1 MIRVLHVY
9 KCFGPN
15 RFGGVEAFIES
26 LVESTKPKCRHIVL
40 AFGPVKSTTVVRHSG
55 SIVVLVRPQFTGFS
69 MPVAFAMIPIFWFL
83 SRRVDV
89 VHYHYPFPF
98 QDILSFFAKSS
109 LPKVIT
115 YHSDIVRQRFTGYLY
130 RPLMRLFLNRADAVV
145 ATSPVYKASS
155 SVLQSLKKPPVV
167 IPLAIQGV
175 PPEFDQSRVACWK
188 QRVGSNFQLFLG
200 AHRSYKG
207 LPTLIDAAARTK
219 LQLVIAGE
227 GMFTEKIMLQAQA
240 LGADNISF
248 VGSVSRSDQAAL
260 LFLSRALVLPSCQR
274 SEAFGIVLLEASRQS
289 TPMITT
295 EIGTATSWVNQHM
308 RTGWVVSPNS
318 QVELEE
324 AMMFMH
330 QSPNEAVKMGLLA
343 KQRFDAMFDV
353 SLMAQSYIDLYQS
366 VIADKNLLHNT
377 QTNEPKE
384 RGALLSGINKL

>member
-9 KCFGPN
+9 KCFGPKK
-15 RFGGVEAFIES
+15 FGGVEAFIEN
-26 LVESTKPKCRHIVL
+26 LVESTKSKCLHIIL
-40 AFGPVKSTTVVRHSG
+40 ACGPVKSTTVIRHRG
-55 SIVVLVRPQFTGFS
+55 SIVVLVRPQFTAFS
-69 MPVAFAMIPIFWFL
+69 MPVALAMIPIFWFL

-98 QDILSFFAKSS
+98 QDILSFFAKTS
-109 LPKVIT
+109 LPKLVT

-130 RPLMRLFLNRADAVV
+130 RPLMRLFLDRADVVV

-155 SVLQSLKKPPVV
+155 YVLQSLKKPPVV
-167 IPLAIQGV
+167 IPLAIQAK
-175 PPEFDQSRVACWK
+175 PAEFDQFCLDYWK
-188 QRVGSNFQLFLG
+188 QRVGSGFQLFLG

-207 LPTLIDAAARTK
+207 LPTLVEAAARTK
-219 LQLVIAGE
+219 VPLVITGE
-227 GMFTEKIMLQAQA
+227 GMLTEKIMLQAQT

-248 VGSVSRSDQAAL
+248 VGLVSRADQAAL
-260 LFLSRALVLPSCQR
+260 LYLSRALVLPSCQR

-308 RTGWVVSPNS
+308 STGLVVTPNS

-330 QSPNEAVKMGLLA
+330 QSPNEAIKMGLLA
-343 KQRFDAMFDV
+343 KQRFDSMFDV
-353 SLMAQSYIDLYQS
+353 TLMAQSYIKLYQS
-366 VIADKNLLHNT
+366 MISDKNLSHNA
-377 QTNEPKE
+377 QSNKPKGE
-384 RGALLSGINKL
+384 CSLLRGINK

>member
-1 MIRVLHVY
+1 
-9 KCFGPN
+9 
-15 RFGGVEAFIES
+15 
-26 LVESTKPKCRHIVL
+26 
-40 AFGPVKSTTVVRHSG
+40 
-55 SIVVLVRPQFTGFS
+55 
-69 MPVAFAMIPIFWFL
+69 
-83 SRRVDV
+83 
-89 VHYHYPFPF
+89 
-98 QDILSFFAKSS
+98 
-109 LPKVIT
+109 
-115 YHSDIVRQRFTGYLY
+115 
-130 RPLMRLFLNRADAVV
+130 
-145 ATSPVYKASS
+145 
-155 SVLQSLKKPPVV
+155 
-167 IPLAIQGV
+167 V

-377 QTNEPKE
+377 QTNEPKGTGNLL
-384 RGALLSGINKL
+384 RGTHKL

>member
-9 KCFGPN
+9 KSFGPK
-15 RFGGVEAFIES
+15 RFGGVEAFIEN
-26 LVESTKPKCRHIVL
+26 LVESTKPKCLHIIL
-40 AFGPVKSTTVVRHSG
+40 ACGPVKSTTVVRHRG

-69 MPVAFAMIPIFWFL
+69 MPVAFTMFPIFWFL

-109 LPKVIT
+109 LPKVVT
-115 YHSDIVRQRFTGYLY
+115 YHSDIVGQRFTGYLY
-130 RPLMRLFLNRADAVV
+130 RPLMRLFLKRADAVV

-155 SVLQSLKKPPVV
+155 CVLQSLKKPPVV
-167 IPLAIQGV
+167 IPLAIKAE
-175 PPEFDQSRVACWK
+175 PAEFDQFRLAYWK
-188 QRVGSNFQLFLG
+188 QRLGSGFQLFLG
-200 AHRSYKG
+200 AHRAYKG
-207 LPTLIDAAARTK
+207 LSQLVESAARTK

-227 GMFTEKIMLQAQA
+227 GLLTEKIVLQAQA

-248 VGSVSRSDQAAL
+248 VGLVSRADQAAL
-260 LFLSRALVLPSCQR
+260 LFLSRVLVLPSCQR

-308 RTGWVVSPNS
+308 CTGLVVPPNS
-318 QVELEE
+318 QADLEE

-343 KQRFDAMFDV
+343 KQRFDSMFDV
-353 SLMAQSYIDLYQS
+353 TLMAQSYIRLYQS
-366 VIADKNLLHNT
+366 VISDKSPSHNT
-377 QTNEPKE
+377 QSDKPK
-384 RGALLSGINKL
+384 RRCHLLRGINK

>member
-9 KCFGPN
+9 KCFGPK
-15 RFGGVEAFIES
+15 RFGGVEAFIEN
-26 LVESTKPKCRHIVL
+26 LVESTKPKCRHIIL
-40 AFGPVKSTTVVRHSG
+40 ACGPVTSTTVFRHSG

-98 QDILSFFAKSS
+98 QDILSFFTKSS
-109 LPKVIT
+109 LPKVVT

-130 RPLMRLFLNRADAVV
+130 RPLMRFFLNKADAVV

-155 SVLQSLKKPPVV
+155 CVLQSLKKSPVV
-167 IPLAIQGV
+167 IPLAIQAESA
-175 PPEFDQSRVACWK
+175 EFDQSLLAYWK
-188 QRVGSNFQLFLG
+188 QRVGSDFQLFLG

-207 LPTLIDAAARTK
+207 LPTLVEAAARTK

-227 GMFTEKIMLQAQA
+227 GMLTEKIRLQAQA

-248 VGSVSRSDQAAL
+248 VGLVSRADQATL

-308 RTGWVVSPNS
+308 STGLVVSPNS

-324 AMMFMH
+324 AMIFMH
-330 QSPNEAVKMGLLA
+330 QSPNEAIKMGLLA
-343 KQRFDAMFDV
+343 KQRFDSMFNV
-353 SLMAQSYIDLYQS
+353 TLMAQSYIKLYQS
-366 VIADKNLLHNT
+366 MISDKNLSHNAQSNKT
-377 QTNEPKE
+377 KGGCSLL
-384 RGALLSGINKL
+384 RGIKK

>member
-9 KCFGPN
+9 KCFGPKK
-15 RFGGVEAFIES
+15 FGGVEAFIEN
-26 LVESTKPKCRHIVL
+26 LVESTKSKCLHIIL
-40 AFGPVKSTTVVRHSG
+40 ACGPVKSTTVIRHRG
-55 SIVVLVRPQFTGFS
+55 SIAVLVRPQFTAFS
-69 MPVAFAMIPIFWFL
+69 MPVALAMIPIFWFL

-89 VHYHYPFPF
+89 VHYHYPFPV
-98 QDILSFFAKSS
+98 QDILSFFAKTS
-109 LPKVIT
+109 LPKVVT

-130 RPLMRLFLNRADAVV
+130 RPLMRSFLNRADAVV

-155 SVLQSLKKPPVV
+155 RILQSLIKPPVV
-167 IPLAIQGV
+167 IPLAIQAEHA
-175 PPEFDQSRVACWK
+175 EFDQSCLAYWK
-188 QRVGSNFQLFLG
+188 QTVGSDFQLFLG

-207 LPTLIDAAARTK
+207 LSTLVDAAARTR

-227 GMFTEKIMLQAQA
+227 GMLTEKIMLQAQV

-248 VGSVSRSDQAAL
+248 VGLVSRADQAAL
-260 LFLSRALVLPSCQR
+260 LFLSRALVLPSSQR

-308 RTGWVVSPNS
+308 TTGLVVTPNS

-330 QSPNEAVKMGLLA
+330 QSPNEAVKMGLIA
-343 KQRFDAMFDV
+343 KQRFDSMFDV
-353 SLMAQSYIDLYQS
+353 ASMARSYIKLYQS
-366 VIADKNLLHNT
+366 VISDKNLSDNT
-377 QTNEPKE
+377 QSDKPK
-384 RGALLSGINKL
+384 GKCNLLRGINK

>member
-9 KCFGPN
+9 KCFGPKN
-15 RFGGVEAFIES
+15 FGGVEAFIEN
-26 LVESTKPKCRHIVL
+26 LVESTTPKCLHIIL
-40 AFGPVKSTTVVRHSG
+40 ACGPVKSTTVIRHRG
-55 SIVVLVRPQFTGFS
+55 SIVVLVRPQFTAFS
-69 MPVAFAMIPIFWFL
+69 MPVALAMIPIFWFL

-98 QDILSFFAKSS
+98 QDILSFFAKTS
-109 LPKVIT
+109 LPKVVT

-130 RPLMRLFLNRADAVV
+130 RPLMRLFLNRVDVVV

-155 SVLQSLKKPPVV
+155 YVLQSLKKPPVV
-167 IPLAIQGV
+167 IPLAIQAK
-175 PPEFDQSRVACWK
+175 PAEFDQFCLDYWK
-188 QRVGSNFQLFLG
+188 QRVGSGFQLFLG

-207 LPTLIDAAARTK
+207 LPTLVEAAARTK
-219 LQLVIAGE
+219 VPLVITGE
-227 GMFTEKIMLQAQA
+227 GMLTEKIMLQAQT

-248 VGSVSRSDQAAL
+248 VGLVSRADQAAL
-260 LFLSRALVLPSCQR
+260 LYLSRVLVLPSCQR

-308 RTGWVVSPNS
+308 STGLVVTPNS

-343 KQRFDAMFDV
+343 KQRFDSMFDV
-353 SLMAQSYIDLYQS
+353 TLMAQSYIKLYQS
-366 VIADKNLLHNT
+366 MISDKNLSHNA
-377 QTNEPKE
+377 QSNKPK
-384 RGALLSGINKL
+384 GGCSLLRGINK

>member
-9 KCFGPN
+9 KCFGPKG
-15 RFGGVEAFIES
+15 FGGVEAFIEN
-26 LVESTKPKCRHIVL
+26 LVESTKPKCLHIIL
-40 AFGPVKSTTVVRHSG
+40 ACGPVKSTTVVRHRG

-69 MPVAFAMIPIFWFL
+69 MPVALAMIPIFWFL

-98 QDILSFFAKSS
+98 QDILSFFAKTS
-109 LPKVIT
+109 LPKVVT

-130 RPLMRLFLNRADAVV
+130 RPLMRVFLKRADAVV
-145 ATSPVYKASS
+145 ATSPAYKASS
-155 SVLQSLKKPPVV
+155 RVLQSLKKPPVV
-167 IPLAIQGV
+167 IPLAIKAE
-175 PPEFDQSRVACWK
+175 PAEFDQSCLAYWK
-188 QRVGSNFQLFLG
+188 QKVGSDFQLFLG

-207 LPTLIDAAARTK
+207 LPTLVEAAAKTK
-219 LQLVIAGE
+219 LQLVITGE
-227 GMFTEKIMLQAQA
+227 GMLTEKIMLQAQA

-248 VGSVSRSDQAAL
+248 VGLVSRADQAAL

-308 RTGWVVSPNS
+308 STGLVVTPNS

-343 KQRFDAMFDV
+343 KQRFDSMFDV
-353 SLMAQSYIDLYQS
+353 TLMAQSYIKLYQR
-366 VIADKNLLHNT
+366 VISNKNLSPNA
-377 QTNEPKE
+377 QSDKSKGRRNW
-384 RGALLSGINKL
+384 RRGINK

>member
-1 MIRVLHVY
+1 
-9 KCFGPN
+9 
-15 RFGGVEAFIES
+15 
-26 LVESTKPKCRHIVL
+26 
-40 AFGPVKSTTVVRHSG
+40 
-55 SIVVLVRPQFTGFS
+55 
-69 MPVAFAMIPIFWFL
+69 MPVALAMIPIFWFL

-109 LPKVIT
+109 LPKVVT

-130 RPLMRLFLNRADAVV
+130 RPLMRFFLNRADAVV

-155 SVLQSLKKPPVV
+155 CVLQSLKKSPVV
-167 IPLAIQGV
+167 IPLAIQAE
-175 PPEFDQSRVACWK
+175 PAEFDQSCLAYWK
-188 QRVGSNFQLFLG
+188 QRVGSDFQLFLG

-207 LPTLIDAAARTK
+207 LPTLVDAAARTRLK
-219 LQLVIAGE
+219 LVITGE
-227 GMFTEKIMLQAQA
+227 GMLTEKIMLQVQA

-248 VGSVSRSDQAAL
+248 VGLVTRADQAAL

-308 RTGWVVSPNS
+308 STGLVVSPNS

-343 KQRFDAMFDV
+343 KQRFDSMFDV
-353 SLMAQSYIDLYQS
+353 TLMAQSYIKLYQS
-366 VIADKNLLHNT
+366 MISDKNLSHNA
-377 QTNEPKE
+377 QSNKPK
-384 RGALLSGINKL
+384 GGCSLLRGINK

>member
-9 KCFGPN
+9 KCFGPKK
-15 RFGGVEAFIES
+15 FGGVEAFIEN
-26 LVESTKPKCRHIVL
+26 LVESTKPKCLHIIL
-40 AFGPVKSTTVVRHSG
+40 ACGPVKSTTVIRHRG
-55 SIVVLVRPQFTGFS
+55 SIVVLVRPQFTAFS
-69 MPVAFAMIPIFWFL
+69 MPVALAMIPIFWFL

-98 QDILSFFAKSS
+98 QDILSFFAKTS
-109 LPKVIT
+109 LPKVVT
-115 YHSDIVRQRFTGYLY
+115 YHSDIIRQRFTGYLY

-155 SVLQSLKKPPVV
+155 YVLQSLKKPPVV
-167 IPLAIQGV
+167 IPLAIQAK
-175 PPEFDQSRVACWK
+175 PAEFDQFCLDYWK
-188 QRVGSNFQLFLG
+188 QRVGSGFQLFLG

-207 LPTLIDAAARTK
+207 LPTLVEAAARTK
-219 LQLVIAGE
+219 VPLVITGE
-227 GMFTEKIMLQAQA
+227 GMLTEKIMLQAQA

-248 VGSVSRSDQAAL
+248 VGLVSRADQAAL
-260 LFLSRALVLPSCQR
+260 LYLSRALVLPSCQR

-308 RTGWVVSPNS
+308 STGLVVTPNS

-330 QSPNEAVKMGLLA
+330 QSPNEAIKMGLLA
-343 KQRFDAMFDV
+343 KQRFDSMFDV
-353 SLMAQSYIDLYQS
+353 TLMAQSYIKLYQS
-366 VIADKNLLHNT
+366 MISDKNLSHNAQSNKT
-377 QTNEPKE
+377 KGG
-384 RGALLSGINKL
+384 RSLLRGINK

>member
-9 KCFGPN
+9 KCFGPKG
-15 RFGGVEAFIES
+15 FGGVEAFIEN
-26 LVESTKPKCRHIVL
+26 LVESTKPKCLHIIL
-40 AFGPVKSTTVVRHSG
+40 ACGPVKSTTVFRHRG

-69 MPVAFAMIPIFWFL
+69 MPVALAMIPIFWFL

-89 VHYHYPFPF
+89 VNYHYPFPF
-98 QDILSFFAKSS
+98 QDILSFFAKTS
-109 LPKVIT
+109 LPKVVT

-130 RPLMRLFLNRADAVV
+130 RPLMRVFLKRADAVV
-145 ATSPVYKASS
+145 ATSPAYKASS
-155 SVLQSLKKPPVV
+155 RVLQSLKKPPVV
-167 IPLAIQGV
+167 IPLAIKAE
-175 PPEFDQSRVACWK
+175 PAEFDQSCLAYWK
-188 QRVGSNFQLFLG
+188 QRVGSDFQLFLG

-207 LPTLIDAAARTK
+207 LPTLVEAAAKTK
-219 LQLVIAGE
+219 LQLVITGE
-227 GMFTEKIMLQAQA
+227 GILTEKIMLQAQA

-248 VGSVSRSDQAAL
+248 VGLVSRADQAAL

-308 RTGWVVSPNS
+308 STGLVVTPNS

-343 KQRFDAMFDV
+343 KQRFDSMFDV
-353 SLMAQSYIDLYQS
+353 TLMAQSYIKLYQS
-366 VIADKNLLHNT
+366 VISNKNLSPNAKSDKSKGRR
-377 QTNEPKE
+377 NW
-384 RGALLSGINKL
+384 RRGINK

>member
-40 AFGPVKSTTVVRHSG
+40 AFGPVKSTTVVRHRG
-55 SIVVLVRPQFTGFS
+55 SIVVLVRPRFTGFS

-145 ATSPVYKASS
+145 ATSPIYKASS

-384 RGALLSGINKL
+384 KGTLLSGINKL